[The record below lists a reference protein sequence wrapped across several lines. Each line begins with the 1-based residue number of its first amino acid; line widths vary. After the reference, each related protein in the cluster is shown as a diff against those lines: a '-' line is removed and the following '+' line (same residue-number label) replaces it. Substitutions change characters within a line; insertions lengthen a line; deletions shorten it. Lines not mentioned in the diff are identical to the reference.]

1 MAGKGRRS
9 APRAASR
16 AKRGDR
22 AAGRG
27 NAPGG
32 RRTPPERRP
41 ALGND
46 PFTRG
51 AAPRSPALAAVAAST
66 VPIAAPLPTP
76 LPTPP
81 PGPAP
86 TSAATGSEVATPLAA
101 PARRARASP
110 LADPRVRA
118 TVARLD
124 EVEKKVETALGSV
137 ESRIEELVA
146 RTGAIQAKDELR
158 EAIARLLPRIK
169 GALSAAGELLMLA
182 EPPERLDRHGM
193 DPRFAERA
201 QPLLELL
208 YSTWWRTDVRAAE
221 KVPASGP
228 VVVVA
233 NHAGVVPWDALV
245 LRHALRR
252 DHPSHRDLRPLL
264 DDREC
269 ALPLF
274 GGAAIRLGAVRAT
287 PESAERILGE
297 GGAIGVFPEGS
308 AGARKPWR
316 ERYRLVHFGRGGFVK
331 VALRA
336 GAAIVPCAIVGSE
349 EASPAISRSG
359 WLADLVGVP
368 VLSSSPALRFLP
380 AALVPLPSRWSLRFG
395 DPVDLGGRGPAAAD
409 DPAAVN
415 EVAGRV
421 RETLQAMVDEDLAAR
436 GSVYL

>member
-1 MAGKGRRS
+1 MASKVRRS
-9 APRAASR
+9 APRGTAR
-16 AKRGDR
+16 ARAGDR
-22 AAGRG
+22 AEAGD
-27 NAPGG
+27 
-32 RRTPPERRP
+32 RTDAEPRPARTRARRRP

-51 AAPRSPALAAVAAST
+51 AAPRSPALAAV
-66 VPIAAPLPTP
+66 
-76 LPTPP
+76 PTPP
-81 PGPAP
+81 PSPTPAP
-86 TSAATGSEVATPLAA
+86 GSTPPSA
-101 PARRARASP
+101 PALPS
-110 LADPRVRA
+110 RVQTA
-118 TVARLD
+118 AARLD
-124 EVEKKVETALGSV
+124 EVERKVETALGSV
-137 ESRIEELVA
+137 ESRLEELVA
-146 RTGAIQAKDELR
+146 RSGAAQARDELR
-158 EAIARLLPRIK
+158 EAIVRLLPRIK
-169 GALSAAGELLMLA
+169 GALSTVGELLLLA
-182 EPPERLDRHGM
+182 EPPERLDRYGM

-201 QPLLELL
+201 QPLVELL
-208 YSTWWRTDVRAAE
+208 YSTWWRTDVRLPE
-221 KVPASGP
+221 KVPADGP

-252 DHPSHRDLRPLL
+252 EHPARRDLRPLL

-269 ALPLF
+269 ALPVF
-274 GGAAIRLGAVRAT
+274 GPAAVRLGAVRAT
-287 PESAERILGE
+287 PESADRILKD
-297 GGAIGVFPEGS
+297 GGALGVFPEGS

-395 DPVDLGGRGPAAAD
+395 DPVDLSGLGPADAD

-415 EVAGRV
+415 DVAGRV
-421 RETLQAMVDEDLAAR
+421 RETLQAMIDEDLAAR
-436 GSVYL
+436 RSVYL